1 MLSDLGKL
9 IRDFEAPRGL
19 KRPAAASGITTCN
32 PGRLSN

>member
-1 MLSDLGKL
+1 MLSDLEKL

-19 KRPAAASGITTCN
+19 KRPPPASGITTGN